1 MNLNKKEVIMD
12 ITRQWTGERFEDGR
26 PRVADSS
33 IETLRSMTLEEIW
46 LPLYVKGYQYQFEG
60 GLKQLHEDKKLVGRA
75 VTCTFMPMR
84 PDLFSV
90 VKEEGNS
97 RKWNGLCN
105 QWVVDNLSEGDVM
118 VVDMYDK
125 VYNGTFIGGNLT
137 TAIAAQ
143 TKTGGAV
150 IWGGIRDI
158 EQMKK
163 IGAQVYYRGVDPTP
177 IRETQMVDY
186 NGPCRIGQGV
196 CLPGDVVM
204 ATSSGVLF
212 IPSHL
217 VSQVINCAKKT
228 HAKDIFG
235 FEMIEKG
242 IYTTA
247 QVDSTVWSLDML
259 DSLEKFLQA
268 DGRCGEYRC
277 LDWSLERDA
286 AGGAPEALEEVL
298 KSCLV

>member
-1 MNLNKKEVIMD
+1 MNLNNRDEI
-12 ITRQWTGERFEDGR
+12 INLTREWKGDRFEDGR
-26 PRVADSS
+26 PRVPDTCLN
-33 IETLRSMTLEEIW
+33 ELREMTLEEIW
-46 LPLYVKGYQYQFEG
+46 LPLYIKGYHFQFEG
-60 GLKQLHEDKKLVGRA
+60 EFKRLHENKKLVGRA
-75 VTCTFMPMR
+75 VTCTFMPIR

-90 VKEEGNS
+90 VREEGETRN
-97 RKWNGLCN
+97 WNGLCN
-105 QWVVDNLSEGDVM
+105 QWVVDNLAEGDVM

-125 VYNGTFIGGNLT
+125 VFNGTFVGGNLT
-137 TAIAAQ
+137 TAIASQ

-150 IWGGIRDI
+150 IWGGVRDI

-163 IGAQVYYRGVDPTP
+163 IDTQVCYRGVDPTP

-186 NGPCRIGQGV
+186 NGPCRIGRGV

-204 ATSSGVLF
+204 AASSGVLF

-217 VSQVINCAKKT
+217 AEEMINSAKKS

-235 FEMIEKG
+235 FEMIERG

-247 QVDSTVWSLDML
+247 QVDSSVWTLDML
-259 DSLEKFLQA
+259 ENMETYLNENPSCRK
-268 DGRCGEYRC
+268 YRN
-277 LDWSLERDA
+277 LDWSLEIRA
-286 AGGAPEALEEVL
+286 AKGEQEARKEVL